1 MGRVDR
7 TAFPKLK
14 SQMPPPSSL
23 SLSNPPTSQRKNIF
37 KLITIGD
44 RLLHAAIIVLIQYI
58 SARQK
63 YMQHFVKFEMFK
75 DCNFL

>member
-1 MGRVDR
+1 MGRGDR

-14 SQMPPPSSL
+14 SQMPPPSSLPSSL

-44 RLLHAAIIVLIQYI
+44 RLLHAAIIVINYNTVHNKTEPY
-58 SARQK
+58 AA
-63 YMQHFVKFEMFK
+63 FF
-75 DCNFL
+75 